1 MSHYSVAVFTD
12 GNATIDELL
21 APYDESLKVPHY
33 ISKKELIDSVR
44 WHKAEDGSELSD
56 EELYNY
62 ATRYESPENIFPRS
76 DGSVFSTYNPNSKW
90 DWYQIGGRF
99 HGIVPLKSGELTND
113 AQMSEVDV
121 DHRDPEEYERSLRFW
136 QLRVEGQEPETEDDK
151 ALIAYCY
158 NKEHYTARFD
168 SAEEYA
174 EWCCCFSFYAALL
187 PNGEWL
193 EPGRLGWFA
202 ISDATAEDDRAWR
215 KQIREIIK
223 KAQEKNWHI
232 TIVDCHI

>member
-21 APYDESLKVPHY
+21 APYDESLPVPHY
-33 ISKKELIDSVR
+33 ISRKELIDGVR

-62 ATRYESPENIFPRS
+62 ATRYESPKDIRP

-90 DWYQIGGRF
+90 DWYEMGGRF
-99 HGIVPLKSGELTND
+99 RGIVPLKSGELVND
-113 AQMSEVDV
+113 AKMSEVNV
-121 DHRDPEEYERSLRFW
+121 DYRDLNKYERAIRFW
-136 QLRVEGQEPETEDDK
+136 QLRVEGQEPETEEDEALMRFCYDK
-151 ALIAYCY
+151 EY
-158 NKEHYTARFD
+158 YTDRYD

-174 EWCCCFSFYAALL
+174 EWCCSFNFYAALL

-193 EPGRLGWFA
+193 EPGQVGWFA
-202 ISDATAEDDRAWR
+202 ISDATAEDDRAWHKR
-215 KQIREIIK
+215 VKEIIK
-223 KAQEKNWHI
+223 EAQEKNWHI

>member
-21 APYDESLKVPHY
+21 APYDESLPVPHF
-33 ISKKELIDSVR
+33 ISKKELVDGVR

-62 ATRYESPENIFPRS
+62 ATRYESPKDIRP

-99 HGIVPLKSGELTND
+99 YGRVPLKTGGFAND
-113 AQMSEVDV
+113 APMSEVDV
-121 DHRDPEEYERSLRFW
+121 DHRYSEEYRRALRFW
-136 QLRVEGQEPETEDDK
+136 QLRVKDQEPETEEDRE
-151 ALIAYCY
+151 LMTFCY
-158 NKEHYTARFD
+158 NKKYYTDRYD

-174 EWCCCFSFYAALL
+174 EWRCSFSFYAALL
-187 PNGEWL
+187 PNGE
-193 EPGRLGWFA
+193 
-202 ISDATAEDDRAWR
+202 
-215 KQIREIIK
+215 
-223 KAQEKNWHI
+223 
-232 TIVDCHI
+232 